1 MLAPESERTAVQ
13 SWSTLGTAAAAGATG
28 LIFSLKLRKNASSMA
43 RPVTYLAL
51 GLLLWFIAEAV
62 WMFYVTILQVEL
74 PYPSL
79 ADVFYMAAYPLVGY
93 SLHMLSKRA
102 SFQQENRLVI
112 STIAVTIAAFITN
125 VFILE
130 IVNSAIGFTQ
140 LIPEEILLLAI
151 SIAYPLL
158 DAYLFIPSI
167 IILYS
172 FRTSRE
178 HLTWFLLAAAVL
190 VMAVADTGFGYTAL
204 VEIEALSSVATWDI
218 MYSLSYILLGTA
230 MINGIMVESTIRNSN
245 PPVELKT
252 GSKTAAAPS

>member
-1 MLAPESERTAVQ
+1 
-13 SWSTLGTAAAAGATG
+13 
-28 LIFSLKLRKNASSMA
+28 
-43 RPVTYLAL
+43 VT
-51 GLLLWFIAEAV
+51 F
-62 WMFYVTILQVEL
+62 LQVEL

-79 ADVFYMAAYPLVGY
+79 ADLFYIAAYPLVGY
-93 SLHMLSKRA
+93 SLHLLSKRA
-102 SFQQENRLVI
+102 PLQQENRLVI

-140 LIPEEILLLAI
+140 LIPDEFILLAI

-218 MYSLSYILLGTA
+218 LYSISYILLGTA
-230 MINGIMVESTIRNSN
+230 MINGIMVESTIRSRS
-245 PPVELKT
+245 PLAELKT
-252 GSKTAAAPS
+252 GSRSAAAPS